1 MTNFEID
8 YLKDMKQRHWVV
20 DIGNTRIKTGLF
32 EKGILL
38 ESKSFS
44 EIAKCNDYLMPKEA
58 DRVLITSVKLS
69 LNELKEIFTFPF
81 LYFDHQTP
89 LEITNSY
96 KTPQTLGLDRLAGVI
111 GTRSFK
117 KEADVL
123 VVDMGTCITY
133 DYLNKKNNYLGG
145 AISPGLRMR
154 ARAMHEFT
162 ARLPLVNV
170 NNQEIPY
177 LGNSTVSSMESGLY
191 HGIAEEIKGFIQRYR
206 ESFGHIEVFIC
217 GGDAEIFESLIK
229 DHIFVIPNLVLYGL
243 DRILIYN
250 VEK

>member
-1 MTNFEID
+1 
-8 YLKDMKQRHWVV
+8 MKQRHWVV

-32 EKGILL
+32 EKGALL

-44 EIAKCNDYLMPKEA
+44 ELSKCNDYLMPNKG

-69 LNELKEIFTFPF
+69 LKELKEIFSFPF
-81 LYFDHQTP
+81 LYFDHETP
-89 LEITNSY
+89 LEIKNTY
-96 KTPQTLGLDRLAGVI
+96 KTPHTLGLDRLAGVI
-111 GTRSFK
+111 GAKSFK
-117 KEADVL
+117 NEGNLL
-123 VVDMGTCITY
+123 VIDMGTCITY
-133 DYLNKKNNYLGG
+133 DFLNKKNIYLGG
-145 AISPGLRMR
+145 AISPGLTMR

-162 ARLPLVNV
+162 ARLPLIDVQ
-170 NNQEIPY
+170 NQEIPY
-177 LGNSTVSSMESGLY
+177 LGTDTTSCMASGIY
-191 HGIAEEIKGFIQRYR
+191 HGVAEEIKGFIQRYR
-206 ESFGHIEVFIC
+206 KDFGHIEVFIC